1 METISLRPP
10 IRQPRLR
17 DQVYAS
23 LRELIRNGHFPAA
36 GAVEQDLASQ
46 LKVSRTPLR
55 EALFQLCREGMLE
68 DSGRGYRV
76 PELTRQDINDIVEL
90 RRMIEPAAAALVAT
104 RADDAAV
111 EALDQQMQAERAAH
125 LAGDVDSFIAA
136 NGGFR
141 AALLAACGN
150 SRIAQVVSTM
160 DDQIQRLRC
169 RTLDVSEN
177 RAMTIGCHERAV
189 AAVRAR
195 DADGASAAMLDLVA
209 AMRSYYEAI
218 W

>member
-1 METISLRPP
+1 METVVIRPP

-17 DQVYAS
+17 DQIYAS
-23 LRELIRNGHFPAA
+23 LRELVRSGRFPAE

-68 DSGRGYRV
+68 DTGRGYRV

-104 RADDAAV
+104 RADDAAI

-125 LAGDVDSFIAA
+125 LAGDFDSFIAA

-141 AALLAACGN
+141 AALFAACGN
-150 SRIAQVVSTM
+150 ARIAQVVSTM

-169 RTLDVSEN
+169 RTLDVAEN
-177 RAMTIGCHERAV
+177 RAVTIGCHERAV

-195 DADGASAAMLDLVA
+195 DPEAASAAMLDLVA
-209 AMRSYYEAI
+209 AMRSYYETI